1 MKEVIVGHGGEYFP
15 IEEIDFSIIANDFR
29 FLPFYRDDLFLGM
42 QAMNIGIIDPNIT
55 QNEYNLLETYIE
67 KERTPSFEAMTV
79 GAFSQMWIFALYE
92 VLRLWRDRKYEF
104 SKLFKNGGVEVKLKA
119 LSDDDEMN
127 ITLLDRRRQ
136 LEKYSDDQSFRDEI
150 EHCWEQ
156 LEPVYRMVE
165 LFRMNMAKH
174 AAPGKSNAI
183 PMAPGYGRINML
195 CGALD
200 YELIIDRGTYE
211 LLNRRDV
218 ADNLRSALLD
228 IRANKKI
235 LR

>member
-1 MKEVIVGHGGEYFP
+1 MLMKEIIIGHGGYYLPFD
-15 IEEIDFSIIANDFR
+15 EIDFSTIANDFR
-29 FLPFYRDDLFLGM
+29 FLPFYRDDLFFGM

-55 QNEYNLLETYIE
+55 QYEYNLLETYIE

-92 VLRLWRDRKYEF
+92 VLRLWRERKYEF
-104 SKLFKNGGVEVKLKA
+104 SKLYKNGGIDSKLKS
-119 LSDDDEMN
+119 LNSDDMN

-136 LEKYSDDQSFRDEI
+136 LEKYRDDQSFRDEV
-150 EHCWEQ
+150 EYCWAQ
-156 LEPVYRMVE
+156 LETVYRMIE
-165 LFRMNMAKH
+165 LFRMNIAKH

-200 YELIIDRGTYE
+200 YELIIDKESYE

-218 ADNLRSALLD
+218 ADSLREALLV
-228 IRANKKI
+228 IKANKK
-235 LR
+235 

>member
-1 MKEVIVGHGGEYFP
+1 MKEVIVGHGGDYLSFK
-15 IEEIDFSIIANDFR
+15 EIDFSIIANDFR

-55 QNEYNLLETYIE
+55 QYEYILLETYIE
-67 KERTPSFEAMTV
+67 KEKTPSFEAMTV

-92 VLRLWRDRKYEF
+92 VLRLWRDRRYEF
-104 SKLFKNGGVEVKLKA
+104 SKLFKNGGIELKLKK
-119 LSDDDEMN
+119 LSTDDEMN
-127 ITLLDRRRQ
+127 ITLLDRRKQ
-136 LEKYSDDQSFRDEI
+136 LEKYGEDQSFRNEI
-150 EHCWEQ
+150 EYCWEQ

-200 YELIIDRGTYE
+200 YELIIDRNSYE

-218 ADNLRSALLD
+218 ADNLRNVLLN
-228 IRANKKI
+228 IRANKKTP
-235 LR
+235 